1 MTLNFQDLQ
10 KACAERADS
19 KAFSHGLRDWSL
31 TQWTNA
37 LAGETGEL
45 CNFAKKVERDGV
57 NHDVDMGKEIAD
69 IVIYAIIVAEYVGI
83 EFQHDWDFNDLND
96 VHLIPDDLKL
106 HPLTHWTNILA
117 ARTGALCMFSEQNS
131 KDKEDLWGCLLGIV
145 IHCEVVA
152 QYIGLDLGEEVRK
165 KFNEVSEKRGVDI
178 KL

>member
-1 MTLNFQDLQ
+1 M
-10 KACAERADS
+10 
-19 KAFSHGLRDWSL
+19 
-31 TQWTNA
+31 
-37 LAGETGEL
+37 AGETGEL

-69 IVIYAIIVAEYVGI
+69 IVIYAIIVAEHVGI

-96 VHLIPDDLKL
+96 VHLIPDDLRL